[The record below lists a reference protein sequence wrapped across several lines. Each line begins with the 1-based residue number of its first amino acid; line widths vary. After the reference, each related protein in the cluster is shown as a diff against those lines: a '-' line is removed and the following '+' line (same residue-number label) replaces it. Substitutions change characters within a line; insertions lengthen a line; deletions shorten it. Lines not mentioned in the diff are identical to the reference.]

1 MGALPPWTLDTQGSL
16 ESSPQLSVCSRTA
29 LHPLVLAHS
38 RCSISVRWVELPKAG
53 IISCIHF
60 IHSNQLSVMMCV
72 CSKYWINSGLGSWV
86 PAFIS
91 CGRLNNGSPKCQHA
105 NPWNLEYVV
114 MDITWKKGFSD
125 MTKSRILRWREHL
138 GLSRWAQW
146 THRSSY
152 ERSQWCRPTSQ
163 GIQAALR
170 SWKRRETDCP
180 PWILKKDHSP
190 ADTVAEKMPILT
202 PYWNCFFDLLFV
214 DVVII
219 SAQNGLP
226 QRILPL
232 WLLNVPFFR
241 TLSTCR

>member
-1 MGALPPWTLDTQGSL
+1 MKSHFLKENDVVLSSRWQFQDGRSQGL
-16 ESSPQLSVCSRTA
+16 GTEWDQ
-29 LHPLVLAHS
+29 
-38 RCSISVRWVELPKAG
+38 ELPKAG

-60 IHSNQLSVMMCV
+60 IHSNQLSAMMCV

-152 ERSQWCRPTSQ
+152 ERSQ
-163 GIQAALR
+163 
-170 SWKRRETDCP
+170 
-180 PWILKKDHSP
+180 
-190 ADTVAEKMPILT
+190 
-202 PYWNCFFDLLFV
+202 
-214 DVVII
+214 
-219 SAQNGLP
+219 
-226 QRILPL
+226 
-232 WLLNVPFFR
+232 
-241 TLSTCR
+241 